1 MANETNYYQY
11 EDASSVDAL
20 KFIDETIDS
29 INLPDAS
36 IARLSPRSFRVS
48 YSEPELGDFCHYDI
62 SLRASNSR
70 SETTKGHFSVK
81 LNLTLADGTVAG
93 SRRFKDIT
101 AESLTAII
109 QGMYKEVKKSRSL
122 SMGELEEFRKI
133 VTDDLTSQG
142 YSCIGI
148 SPYSMAFRGNNKNV
162 SITISELG
170 RFRAIIR
177 LTRKKDGV
185 RRAFETGAAVSRENA
200 LALVNRIKSL

>member
-29 INLPDAS
+29 IDLPGAN

-70 SETTKGHFSVK
+70 SAATRGHFSVK

-109 QGMYKEVKKSRSL
+109 QGMYKEVKKSRSM

-133 VTDDLTSQG
+133 VTDDLTEFLEF
-142 YSCIGI
+142 
-148 SPYSMAFRGNNKNV
+148 AH
-162 SITISELG
+162 
-170 RFRAIIR
+170 
-177 LTRKKDGV
+177 
-185 RRAFETGAAVSRENA
+185 
-200 LALVNRIKSL
+200 